1 MSKNT
6 TIDSSSVILVSGG
19 GRGITAQCAI
29 QLAKRYQCKLI
40 LLGRSSVAKTEPE
53 WAINCFQES
62 ELKKR
67 IMEAIIAQNE
77 KPTPVKVQSIFKAL
91 SQAREINQTL
101 STIHQLGGQAE
112 YLSVDITNL
121 STLQAEI
128 DAVVQRLGKITGIIH
143 GAGNLADKLI
153 EDKSER
159 DFELVY
165 STKVEGL
172 ENLLNCV
179 CIDRLD
185 FIVLFSSFVAFYGN
199 PGQADYSLANEIL
212 NKFAHILPKRHP
224 SCRVIS
230 IGWGP
235 WDGGM
240 VSPQLK
246 KKFEEK
252 NIELIPFEV
261 GCQILIDEINKSQK
275 SRQII
280 VMSRPIVAESEQL
293 ISTTQTFRIQRHLSL
308 EANAFVLDHVIGY
321 RPVLPAMCALAWI
334 VNSCEQLYPGYKFF
348 SCEKYKVLKGIV
360 FDETLA
366 NSYTL
371 DLHQINNS
379 LPSEIDFEVIL
390 WSESA
395 KKIPHYHYSS
405 KVKLLQNLPQ
415 ICSLDRAIENSTVNL
430 FPYQDGTLFHRG
442 NFQGIKR
449 IISLNNEGAIAECF
463 VESIEAKKQGQFPIQ
478 TFNPYT
484 ADMLFQCLLVWV
496 RHFYQ
501 LGSLPLQVNQIQ
513 QFKSIP
519 CDRTFYVSLEI
530 QSRNDNQVIANAIAF
545 DKQGEVYLQIEQM
558 QVTISSRLNSLFLEN
573 FCASK

>member
-53 WAINCFQES
+53 WAIDCFQES

-101 STIHQLGGQAE
+101 STIHQLGGKAE

-121 STLQAEI
+121 STLQVEI

-212 NKFAHILPKRHP
+212 NKFAHVLPKRHP
-224 SCRVIS
+224 SCHAIS

-261 GCQILIDEINKSQK
+261 GCQILIDEINKPQK

-280 VMSRPIVAESEQL
+280 VRS
-293 ISTTQTFRIQRHLSL
+293 
-308 EANAFVLDHVIGY
+308 
-321 RPVLPAMCALAWI
+321 
-334 VNSCEQLYPGYKFF
+334 
-348 SCEKYKVLKGIV
+348 
-360 FDETLA
+360 
-366 NSYTL
+366 
-371 DLHQINNS
+371 
-379 LPSEIDFEVIL
+379 
-390 WSESA
+390 
-395 KKIPHYHYSS
+395 
-405 KVKLLQNLPQ
+405 
-415 ICSLDRAIENSTVNL
+415 
-430 FPYQDGTLFHRG
+430 
-442 NFQGIKR
+442 
-449 IISLNNEGAIAECF
+449 
-463 VESIEAKKQGQFPIQ
+463 
-478 TFNPYT
+478 
-484 ADMLFQCLLVWV
+484 
-496 RHFYQ
+496 
-501 LGSLPLQVNQIQ
+501 
-513 QFKSIP
+513 
-519 CDRTFYVSLEI
+519 
-530 QSRNDNQVIANAIAF
+530 
-545 DKQGEVYLQIEQM
+545 
-558 QVTISSRLNSLFLEN
+558 
-573 FCASK
+573 